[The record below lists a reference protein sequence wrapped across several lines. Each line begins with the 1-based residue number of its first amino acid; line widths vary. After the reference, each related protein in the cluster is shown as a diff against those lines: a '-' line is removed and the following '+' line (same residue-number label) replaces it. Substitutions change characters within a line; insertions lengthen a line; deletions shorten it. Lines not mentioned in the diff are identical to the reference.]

1 MVRLETSGLL
11 AGSGAPTGFQR
22 SMYLDD
28 DLLGYFVG
36 CVFFILQLLYY
47 ISDFILYI
55 TFKTP
60 L

>member
-22 SMYLDD
+22 SIYLDD

-36 CVFFILQLLYY
+36 CVFNFTVIVLC
-47 ISDFILYI
+47 
-55 TFKTP
+55 
-60 L
+60 